1 MCANVEVKKVC
12 QIAGAQASSGPKG
25 PEPRHRFSPGGPQP
39 APAISRSQR
48 GLYSFGDDNNAGT
61 KSDNAGGRCMQRKWG
76 GGAREWCSVDDVY
89 GSPYTHGL
97 PMKLAGLAVVRRAL
111 ISAISWQYMIAMIN
125 TSLPAGARA
134 RVKRCAMGCY
144 EPRPVWTSRTTYA
157 RRFPVTSTP
166 CHVCHYS
173 YYYIVYL
180 LL

>member
-1 MCANVEVKKVC
+1 MGHGARYVTVVS

-48 GLYSFGDDNNAGT
+48 GLYSFGDNNNAGT
-61 KSDNAGGRCMQRKWG
+61 KSDKSHAGGRCMQRKWG

-125 TSLPAGARA
+125 TSLPAFPAGAHA
-134 RVKRCAMGCY
+134 RVCMKLRLRGERGKKEDLC
-144 EPRPVWTSRTTYA
+144 
-157 RRFPVTSTP
+157 
-166 CHVCHYS
+166 
-173 YYYIVYL
+173 
-180 LL
+180 

>member
-125 TSLPAGARA
+125 TSLPAFPAGAHA
-134 RVKRCAMGCY
+134 RVCMKLRLRGERGKKEDLC
-144 EPRPVWTSRTTYA
+144 
-157 RRFPVTSTP
+157 
-166 CHVCHYS
+166 
-173 YYYIVYL
+173 
-180 LL
+180 